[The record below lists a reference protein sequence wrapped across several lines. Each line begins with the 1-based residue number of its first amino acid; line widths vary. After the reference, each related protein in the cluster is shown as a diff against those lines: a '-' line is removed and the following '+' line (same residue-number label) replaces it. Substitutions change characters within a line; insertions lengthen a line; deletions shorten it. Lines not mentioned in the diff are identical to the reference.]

1 MMLHSGW
8 QSNKGLGPQGKES
21 GKLYPVRTELKRD
34 RHGLDFKKND
44 KKVTHFQ
51 AFDVNSV
58 KKPKNDDEDGNE
70 RTERQNTLSKRLQ
83 SKQKQKSTNRE
94 IDFRREFL

>member
-58 KKPKNDDEDGNE
+58 KKPKNDDEDE

-83 SKQKQKSTNRE
+83 NKQKQKSKNRE

>member
-1 MMLHSGW
+1 MMLNSGW

-58 KKPKNDDEDGNE
+58 KKPKNDDEKC
-70 RTERQNTLSKRLQ
+70 LKPKIRLFGM
-83 SKQKQKSTNRE
+83 SPIHFGHHEAILFVIYNAG
-94 IDFRREFL
+94 FAV